1 MENENDDLT
10 KEGNFVWAKL
20 SGPKKLL
27 KKFMIS
33 SDFFFTGHPF
43 WPGQIVSEG
52 PGLKSRSG
60 TIVVKFF
67 ASNDYAQVKP
77 DQLKAYKP
85 GEKQTP
91 GKKQRKV

>member
-1 MENENDDLT
+1 M
-10 KEGNFVWAKL
+10 
-20 SGPKKLL
+20 P
-27 KKFMIS
+27 
-33 SDFFFTGHPF
+33 
-43 WPGQIVSEG
+43 EG

-91 GKKQRKV
+91 GKKQRKVYKILTRKLKSNFFCFYFIKP